1 MIDKADIDK
10 TNAWPFVE
18 AKKLLRERSENI
30 KKKGKIILQTGYGPS
45 GLPHIGTF
53 GEVARTSMV
62 VNALNYLTDVPKE
75 IITFSD
81 DMDLSLIHI

>member
-1 MIDKADIDK
+1 MIDKANIEK

-18 AKKLLRERSENI
+18 AKKILRER
-30 KKKGKIILQTGYGPS
+30 KKDIDQKGKIILQTGYGPS

-62 VNALNYLTDVPKE
+62 VNALNYLTDVQHLNLNNY
-75 IITFSD
+75 TLHYLLFL
-81 DMDLSLIHI
+81 DL